1 MSVFE
6 LKMPK
11 LGESVTEGTIGKWL
25 KQPGEKVNKYD
36 LLVEVQTDKVN
47 TEIPSPVAGT
57 LKEVKVDEGQTVPIG
72 TLLATFDTADGEA
85 AAASPAAPAQA
96 QSQPA
101 AQPAQPQPPQSQPSP
116 SRPQPTPPQANDSPA
131 PARAPS
137 EAPASQAQPP
147 SSASPASAPA
157 PGPQAQQPSSAMPPS
172 PSSASAPSAEQRPAS
187 PSPMSSSSSQPAA
200 SASASSTATAERPD
214 LSEVRATPAVRKLAA
229 EHDID
234 ISQIEG
240 TGLGGRVSK
249 KDVEDFI
256 ASAQAAPAAQQPQP
270 AAQQPAAQ
278 QPAAQPPQQAARPA
292 GASQV
297 VSGGPSP
304 IAARPAP
311 PTSLAGD
318 ELVPLSQMRRA
329 IANNMVQAWT
339 APHAHAVMEI
349 DMTELMRY
357 REKVRGDFEAR
368 EGFDL
373 SPAAFICK
381 AAVEALRTVPLVN
394 SSFTDQG
401 VIAHKEIN
409 LGYAVALG
417 DEGLVVPVIRDADGK
432 SLAGLMRSIRDV
444 VDRAKAR
451 RLTFD
456 DFYGGTFTVN
466 NTGPLGTII
475 SSPIVPPGQAAIVS
489 SETIVKRL
497 VVTED
502 DSIAIRQRMNLVIGF
517 DHRVI
522 DGATAARFLQT
533 MRDWLQTVGPT
544 VPVY

>member
-1 MSVFE
+1 MSLFE

-57 LKEVKVDEGQTVPIG
+57 LKEVKVEEGQTVPIG
-72 TLLATFDTADGEA
+72 TLLATFDTADGDV
-85 AAASPAAPAQA
+85 AAASPAA
-96 QSQPA
+96 SPA
-101 AQPAQPQPPQSQPSP
+101 AQAPRASAPPA
-116 SRPQPTPPQANDSPA
+116 NSPA
-131 PARAPS
+131 PAPAAQRPQSPPAQLPSEPTPSAPS
-137 EAPASQAQPP
+137 PSAPQAQRP
-147 SSASPASAPA
+147 SSAT
-157 PGPQAQQPSSAMPPS
+157 
-172 PSSASAPSAEQRPAS
+172 PAS
-187 PSPMSSSSSQPAA
+187 PSPLATSESVPPQPARRPSSPSPSMSSSQP
-200 SASASSTATAERPD
+200 SASSSPTATAERPD
-214 LSEVRATPAVRKLAA
+214 LSDVRATPAVRKLAA
-229 EHDID
+229 ENGVD
-234 ISQIEG
+234 ISQIDG

-249 KDVEDFI
+249 KDVEDYI
-256 ASAQAAPAAQQPQP
+256 ASAQAAPAEQP
-270 AAQQPAAQ
+270 
-278 QPAAQPPQQAARPA
+278 QAARPA
-292 GASQV
+292 AASQV
-297 VSGGPSP
+297 VSGGPAP

-311 PTSLAGD
+311 PMSLTGD
-318 ELVPLSQMRRA
+318 ELVPLTQMRRA
-329 IANNMVQAWT
+329 IANNMVQAWA

-349 DMTELMRY
+349 DMTALMKY
-357 REKVRGDFEAR
+357 REKVRGDFQAR

-475 SSPIVPPGQAAIVS
+475 SSPIVPPGQAAIIS

-497 VVTED
+497 IVTD
-502 DSIAIRQRMNLVIGF
+502 DDAIAIRQRMNLVIGF

>member
-47 TEIPSPVAGT
+47 TEIPSPVTGT
-57 LKEVKVDEGQTVPIG
+57 LKEVRVEEGQTVPIG

-85 AAASPAAPAQA
+85 AAASPASAAPQA
-96 QSQPA
+96 APRAS
-101 AQPAQPQPPQSQPSP
+101 
-116 SRPQPTPPQANDSPA
+116 TPPANSPA
-131 PARAPS
+131 PAAAAPQPQSPPAQSPS
-137 EAPASQAQPP
+137 EPTP
-147 SSASPASAPA
+147 
-157 PGPQAQQPSSAMPPS
+157 
-172 PSSASAPSAEQRPAS
+172 SAPSPAAPRSQRSSVSSS
-187 PSPMSSSSSQPAA
+187 PSAAPTSQSAA
-200 SASASSTATAERPD
+200 PSATAQRPD
-214 LSEVRATPAVRKLAA
+214 LSDVRATPAVRKLAA
-229 EHDID
+229 EHGID

-240 TGLGGRVSK
+240 TGLGARVSK
-249 KDVEDFI
+249 QDVEAFI
-256 ASAQAAPAAQQPQP
+256 ARLDEASKAQAFAPQP
-270 AAQQPAAQ
+270 A
-278 QPAAQPPQQAARPA
+278 PA
-292 GASQV
+292 GRSAAASQV
-297 VSGGPSP
+297 VSGGPAP

-311 PTSLAGD
+311 PMSLAGD

-329 IANNMVQAWT
+329 IANNMVQAWS

-349 DMTELMRY
+349 DMTALMKY
-357 REKVRGDFEAR
+357 RDKVRGDFQAR

-401 VIAHKEIN
+401 VIAHREIN

-475 SSPIVPPGQAAIVS
+475 SSPIVPPGQAAIIS

-497 VVTED
+497 IVTD
-502 DSIAIRQRMNLVIGF
+502 DDAIAIRLRMNLVIGF

-522 DGATAARFLQT
+522 DGATAAKFLQT
-533 MRDWLQTVGPT
+533 MRNWLQDVGPT

>member
-1 MSVFE
+1 
-6 LKMPK
+6 
-11 LGESVTEGTIGKWL
+11 
-25 KQPGEKVNKYD
+25 
-36 LLVEVQTDKVN
+36 
-47 TEIPSPVAGT
+47 
-57 LKEVKVDEGQTVPIG
+57 
-72 TLLATFDTADGEA
+72 
-85 AAASPAAPAQA
+85 
-96 QSQPA
+96 
-101 AQPAQPQPPQSQPSP
+101 
-116 SRPQPTPPQANDSPA
+116 
-131 PARAPS
+131 
-137 EAPASQAQPP
+137 
-147 SSASPASAPA
+147 
-157 PGPQAQQPSSAMPPS
+157 
-172 PSSASAPSAEQRPAS
+172 
-187 PSPMSSSSSQPAA
+187 MSSSSPSAA
-200 SASASSTATAERPD
+200 SASTATAERPD
-214 LSEVRATPAVRKLAA
+214 LSDVRATPAVRKLAA
-229 EHDID
+229 ENGID

-249 KDVEDFI
+249 KDIEDYI
-256 ASAQAAPAAQQPQP
+256 ANAQAATAQAAPAQEEP
-270 AAQQPAAQ
+270 
-278 QPAAQPPQQAARPA
+278 QAARPA
-292 GASQV
+292 AASQV
-297 VSGGPSP
+297 VSGGPARTP
-304 IAARPAP
+304 ARPAA

-329 IANNMVQAWT
+329 IANNMVQAWS

-349 DMTELMRY
+349 DMTALMKY
-357 REKVRGDFEAR
+357 RDKVRGDFQAR

-401 VIAHKEIN
+401 VIAHREIN

-417 DEGLVVPVIRDADGK
+417 DDGLVVPVIRDADGK

-475 SSPIVPPGQAAIVS
+475 SSPIVPPGQAAIIS
-489 SETIVKRL
+489 SEAIVKRL
-497 VVTED
+497 IVTD
-502 DSIAIRQRMNLVIGF
+502 DDAIAIRQRMNLVIGF

-522 DGATAARFLQT
+522 DGATAAKFLQT
-533 MRDWLQTVGPT
+533 MRNWLQEVGPT